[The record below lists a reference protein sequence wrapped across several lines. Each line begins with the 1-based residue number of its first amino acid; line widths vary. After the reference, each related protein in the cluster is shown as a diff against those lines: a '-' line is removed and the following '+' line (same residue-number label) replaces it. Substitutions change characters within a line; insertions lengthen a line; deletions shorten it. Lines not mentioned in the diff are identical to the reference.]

1 MPSNLKKFETFL
13 KAELHSAI
21 MQPHTHP
28 AADVEEGK
36 SGRAARGRSSAGRW
50 GMNSRE
56 HWETDPLAVFG
67 NTRFSCETSLQKMTY
82 DEMHNF
88 CLQTEVHDPQE
99 WPPQKPQTALAL
111 FA

>member
-50 GMNSRE
+50 GAMNSRE

-67 NTRFSCETSLQKMTY
+67 NT
-82 DEMHNF
+82 
-88 CLQTEVHDPQE
+88 TEVHDPQE